1 MHAIDQ
7 RISSEIT
14 EKLNQLPVENFKLSD
29 KTIRKVK
36 ILNITLTEPYK
47 AVSPVVLPFSA
58 IAKVSYQVVEGE
70 LEITCAFTGSASIV
84 DDHVEK
90 LVKFPYILIE
100 RGV

>member
-7 RISSEIT
+7 RILSEIT
-14 EKLNQLPVENFKLSD
+14 KKLSQLPVQNFILSG

-36 ILNITLTEPYK
+36 ILNITPTEPYK

-58 IAKVSYQVVEGE
+58 IAKVTYQVVEGE

-84 DDHVEK
+84 DDHVED
-90 LVKFPYILIE
+90 LVEFPYFLIE
-100 RGV
+100 R